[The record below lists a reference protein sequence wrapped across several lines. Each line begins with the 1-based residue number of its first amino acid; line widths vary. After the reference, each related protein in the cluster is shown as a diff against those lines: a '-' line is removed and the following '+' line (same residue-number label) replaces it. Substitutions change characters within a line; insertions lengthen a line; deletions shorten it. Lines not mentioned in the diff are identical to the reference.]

1 MNRFFSKEDVQLAN
15 KNIRRCLISLVF
27 KEMQVKNHNEI
38 LLYNYHNGK
47 RKKAQEKGRK
57 EHGRKE
63 GKKKEGR
70 EGGREILTG
79 ISVDKD

>member
-1 MNRFFSKEDVQLAN
+1 
-15 KNIRRCLISLVF
+15 
-27 KEMQVKNHNEI
+27 MQVKNHNEI